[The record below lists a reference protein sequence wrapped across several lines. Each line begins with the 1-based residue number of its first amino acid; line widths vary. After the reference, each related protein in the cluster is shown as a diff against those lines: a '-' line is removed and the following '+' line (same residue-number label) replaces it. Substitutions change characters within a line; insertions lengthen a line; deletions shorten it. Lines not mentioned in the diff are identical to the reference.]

1 MQTNNASSIKA
12 RIYGNELKYLKEVLA
27 TEFRSSQGSVMT
39 RRLEEAFARRF
50 DSKYAIAFI
59 NGTATMH
66 AALEAYGIQPGD
78 EVIVPPLTMSATTF
92 AVLQANATPV
102 FADIDPDTF
111 QISASSIAECITPK
125 TRAIITVALYGLSPD
140 MDTIMEIAKKH
151 DLFVIEDNAECFLGS
166 YKGKMVGTLGDCASF
181 SFQSSKHLTSGEGGM
196 VVTGNLQLAEKIRKV
211 QSLGY
216 AGVSATKGKITKKDI
231 QDPDY
236 SRHVTMGWNYRMPE
250 LCAAVALAQ
259 LENIDELVGR
269 RVDVA
274 KMFEEVVRGIDWFV
288 PQYVGNEYQNSYWTW
303 VARLD
308 RPDISWHQ
316 FRDRFTEKGGDG
328 VYAAWKLTYLEP
340 MFQTMN
346 LLGREKFI
354 TAANRGKYKMGL
366 CPIAERIAPKL
377 LQFRTNYW
385 DMAAAEKQAEV
396 LRTTLKSF

>member
-1 MQTNNASSIKA
+1 MKTNQILPIEA

-27 TEFRSSQGSVMT
+27 TGFRSSQGSVMM
-39 RRLEEAFARRF
+39 RRLEEAFASRF
-50 DSKYAIAFI
+50 DSKYAIAFV

-102 FADIDPDTF
+102 FADVDPDTF
-111 QISASSIAECITPK
+111 LISATSIAERITPK

-140 MDTIMEIAKKH
+140 MDPIMEIAKKH
-151 DLFVIEDNAECFLGS
+151 DLFVIEDDAECFLGT
-166 YKGKMVGTLGDCASF
+166 YKGKIVGTLGDCASF

-196 VVTGNLQLAEKIRKV
+196 IITDNLELAERIRKV

-259 LENIDELVGR
+259 LENMDELVGR
-269 RVDVA
+269 RIDVA
-274 KMFEEVVRGIDWFV
+274 SMFEEAAQGFDWLV
-288 PQYVGNEYQNSYWTW
+288 PQHSGNEYQNSYWAW

-308 RPDISWHQ
+308 RSDISWHQ
-316 FRDRFTEKGGDG
+316 FRDRFIEKGGDG

-346 LLGREKFI
+346 LLGRERFI
-354 TAANRGKYKMGL
+354 TTENQEKYKKGL
-366 CPIAERIAPKL
+366 CPIAERIAPRL
-377 LQFRTNYW
+377 LQFKTNYW

-396 LRTTLKSF
+396 LRMTLQSF

>member
-1 MQTNNASSIKA
+1 MTPIET

-27 TEFRSSQGSVMT
+27 SEFRSSRGSAMM
-39 RRLEEAFARRF
+39 RRLEESFAARF
-50 DSKYAIAFI
+50 NSKYAIAFV

-102 FADIDPDTF
+102 FADVDADTF
-111 QISASSIAECITPK
+111 LISASSIAERITPK

-140 MDTIMEIAKKH
+140 MDPIMDIAKKH
-151 DLFVIEDNAECFLGS
+151 GLFVIEDDAECLLGT
-166 YKGKMVGTLGDCASF
+166 YKGKIVGTLGDCASF
-181 SFQSSKHLTSGEGGM
+181 SFQSSKQLTSGEGGM
-196 VVTGNLQLAEKIRKV
+196 IITDNLELAEKVRKV

-269 RVDVA
+269 RKDVA
-274 KMFEEVVRGIDWFV
+274 KMFEEAARGFDWFA
-288 PQYVGNEYQNSYWTW
+288 PQHTGSEYQNSYWAW
-303 VARLD
+303 VARLS
-308 RPDISWHQ
+308 RPDISWHE
-316 FRDRFTEKGGDG
+316 FRDRFIAKGGDG

-346 LLGREKFI
+346 LLGRERFI
-354 TAANRGKYKMGL
+354 STVNRDKYRAGL
-366 CPIAERIAPKL
+366 CPVAERIAPRL
-377 LQFRTNYW
+377 LQFKTNYW

-396 LRTTLKSF
+396 LQLTLQSF